1 MTATPLHL
9 PQQDVVK
16 GSLYMAIA
24 MAAFVSNDT
33 LVKLLANE
41 LPVGTL
47 VFVRGVFASLIL
59 FAATAASGN
68 LQKLPLIFSRDVA
81 LRAGTDVISTLLFIT
96 ALVHMPIGNL
106 TSIVQ
111 AAPLVVTA
119 LAAIFLKEHVGWRRT
134 AAIIAGFTGVV
145 LITKPAAGSFDRY
158 SLLPLI
164 VVASVAIRDIITRRI
179 PLTVPV
185 LIVALANSL
194 FVVAGAFGLALL
206 EGGLKMPSVAQ
217 ALILGAAGIF
227 LSLGYLFM
235 VNTLR
240 YTDISASASIRFS
253 VVLWALLSGVFVF
266 NERPDRLALIGIALI
281 VSSGMYTLHREA
293 KLKRLRKGQTAA

>member
-16 GSLYMAIA
+16 GSLYMAVA

-33 LVKLLANE
+33 LVKLLASE

-47 VFVRGVFASLIL
+47 VFVRGAFASLIL
-59 FAATAASGN
+59 LAATAMSGN
-68 LQKLPLIFSRDVA
+68 LHKLPLIFSRDVT

-106 TSIVQ
+106 TAIVQ

-119 LAAIFLKEHVGWRRT
+119 LAAMFLKEPVGWRRT
-134 AAIIAGFTGVV
+134 AAIAAGFTGVV
-145 LITKPAAGSFDRY
+145 LITKPTADSFDGY
-158 SLLPLI
+158 SLMPLI
-164 VVASVAIRDIITRRI
+164 VVASVAVRDIITRRI
-179 PLTVPV
+179 PATIPV

-194 FVVAGAFGLALL
+194 MVVAGAFALALV
-206 EGGLKMPSVAQ
+206 EGGLKMPSIAQ
-217 ALILGAAGIF
+217 ALILGAAGVF

-253 VVLWALLSGVFVF
+253 VVLWALLSGVLVF
-266 NERPDRLALIGIALI
+266 GERPDGFAMAGIVLI
-281 VSSGMYTLHREA
+281 VGSGIYTLHREA
-293 KLKRLRKGQTAA
+293 KLKRLRKDHPAK